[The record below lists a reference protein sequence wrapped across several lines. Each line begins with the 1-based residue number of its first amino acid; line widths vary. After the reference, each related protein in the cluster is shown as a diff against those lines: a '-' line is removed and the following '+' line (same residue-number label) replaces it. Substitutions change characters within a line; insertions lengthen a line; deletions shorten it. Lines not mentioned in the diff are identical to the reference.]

1 MQKDQ
6 NSTKTSS
13 PAPPAKWTEGEAR
26 KAMGAL
32 QEALRAAEIT
42 LPTVEIARGQGG
54 PGFTSPLVDLGRARP
69 DVIEDLAEIIRRG
82 VLSRG

>member
-1 MQKDQ
+1 MREDE

-13 PAPPAKWTEGEAR
+13 PAPPARWTEGEAR

-32 QEALRAAEIT
+32 QEALREAEIT
-42 LPTVEIARGQGG
+42 LPTVDIARGQGG
-54 PGFTSPLVDLGRARP
+54 PGFSSPLVDLGRARP